1 MLLLANGRILHG
13 LWLEWDGSWAKTNRF
28 LDVVAFSECVPPALE
43 FLCFQVRQTGLASLG
58 DGEGERE
65 RENEL
70 TFSPSDPFRFG
81 WHPWA
86 FPVIM
91 KTSENGWDS
100 CVIWKMQVSSCFLRN
115 YNRDKKQSDGFWLH
129 EAWWC
134 PGGLMGTRRGCW
146 QMILPRPV
154 SGYRVLQCGAMLP
167 AHLQGNSRDEG
178 SQPLRNGCS
187 FGAGHSLR
195 FPLRRDLGW
204 NHARNQSLQ
213 LSFLD
218 SGVELKQAEM
228 AANQPDKEGAD
239 HMYLVTWFLSLS
251 FLYLGKQEARRRCW
265 RCWKRDHG
273 PSWLWIFPGAP
284 LLGWRQPWHPPTEP
298 GPLTMCPTFAF
309 LKLDSWS

>member
-115 YNRDKKQSDGFWLH
+115 YNRDKSKVMAFGFTRPDDALGASWGPGEDADRWFCQGPFRDIGFYSVGLCFQLTCREIVEMK
-129 EAWWC
+129 EA
-134 PGGLMGTRRGCW
+134 
-146 QMILPRPV
+146 
-154 SGYRVLQCGAMLP
+154 
-167 AHLQGNSRDEG
+167 N
-178 SQPLRNGCS
+178 
-187 FGAGHSLR
+187 
-195 FPLRRDLGW
+195 
-204 NHARNQSLQ
+204 
-213 LSFLD
+213 LS
-218 SGVELKQAEM
+218 EM
-228 AANQPDKEGAD
+228 AVLLELVIACGSHWGGTWGGTMPGIRASSWVFWALGLSSNRQRWLQTNQ
-239 HMYLVTWFLSLS
+239 T
-251 FLYLGKQEARRRCW
+251 
-265 RCWKRDHG
+265 KRV
-273 PSWLWIFPGAP
+273 
-284 LLGWRQPWHPPTEP
+284 
-298 GPLTMCPTFAF
+298 LTMCI
-309 LKLDSWS
+309 